1 MTTRSRRWWWTAIA
15 ATAVLL
21 AGGGSEEEGGGA
33 WAAVL
38 TMGQVRQVVPGAAS
52 MDGWKEAGKPNAAEM
67 DDLQRQW
74 ACLMKGRV
82 GCEGSRYF
90 SASAF
95 EQEGTAARVDCL
107 VIAYDDEQL
116 ADAAYDVLG
125 DGHYRKRGAE
135 GESNSTS
142 VPSVTSA
149 TPDGVAQNTTASPP
163 ELSPRPGPARRCC
176 GSLPAEIIKET
187 STEAA
192 SATSPS
198 SWRSAPGR
206 HKTATPPPPHSATE
220 RIHARAG
227 VVPGPVRRA
236 PQPFSLQPPP
246 GSPASRR

>member
-1 MTTRSRRWWWTAIA
+1 MWRPTRVGPAKTTPGGGGGVTTRSRRWWWTAIA

-125 DGHYRKRGAE
+125 DGHYRKRGGRGRKQFDLGPLGDERDARWGGSKYDSVAPGAVTQTRAGTTLLWVFASGNHQRDIDRGGVRDFTELLAE
-135 GESNSTS
+135 RSRQ
-142 VPSVTSA
+142 
-149 TPDGVAQNTTASPP
+149 AQNGDTPTAA
-163 ELSPRPGPARRCC
+163 LGD
-176 GSLPAEIIKET
+176 
-187 STEAA
+187 
-192 SATSPS
+192 
-198 SWRSAPGR
+198 
-206 HKTATPPPPHSATE
+206 
-220 RIHARAG
+220 
-227 VVPGPVRRA
+227 
-236 PQPFSLQPPP
+236 
-246 GSPASRR
+246 

>member
-1 MTTRSRRWWWTAIA
+1 MTTKSRRWWWTAIA

-21 AGGGSEEEGGGA
+21 AGCGSEEEGGGA
-33 WAAVL
+33 QAAVL
-38 TMGQVRQVVPGAAS
+38 TMGQVRQVVPDAAS
-52 MDGWKEAGKPNAAEM
+52 MDGWKKAGQPNAAET

-74 ACLMKGRV
+74 ACPMKGRV

-116 ADAAYDVLG
+116 ADAAYDVLW
-125 DGHYRKRGAE
+125 DGHYRKRVGQRAKAFDLGPLGDERDARWGGSRYDSVAPGA
-135 GESNSTS
+135 
-142 VPSVTSA
+142 VTQTRS
-149 TPDGVAQNTTASPP
+149 
-163 ELSPRPGPARRCC
+163 ARRCC

-187 STEAA
+187 STRTA